1 MRVLMETELEEAE
14 WIQTRFDQ
22 LNLIEEKR
30 MTALCHGQLYQRRL
44 KRAFDKKV
52 RPREFNVGELVLKK
66 IISLHK
72 DSRGKWIPNYEGP
85 FVVKKAFSGGALVLT
100 NMDGEELT
108 HPINSDADFQLAP
121 TLEEFSHIANIGIK
135 DEVPYTGLGEFP
147 THQQIGSS
155 IHLDKAEVK
164 ANLGPKGGTSGFTL
178 KFLVGKASDFKSKED
193 WVAFNAVLA
202 LILYGIVLFPNID
215 DFVDMTAIRIFLLK
229 NPIPTLLADVYH
241 SIHWR
246 NEKKGGMIQCCA
258 PLLYK
263 WFLSHLP
270 SEGPF
275 IQNKDNLKWSQKI
288 MSLTA
293 NDITWYSRV
302 YDDVDII
309 VKCGN
314 FHNVPLIGTRGC
326 INYNPE
332 LAMRQL
338 GFPMNDKPED
348 KLLEGFLLGEGV
360 KDVDLVKRIG
370 RAWTKVRREGKRE
383 RGKKN
388 CIARGPYTSWVQ
400 ARVSQ
405 DKLPYPYEPPMHINP
420 PESTHVTMEEA
431 KELKVVIQKRE
442 ERERRSKESVMAA
455 TQVTPE
461 MWNGKCQEAE
471 NANEWERYWRG
482 RHDSLLQEGEDWMNA
497 RENVNASL
505 AACEETIQFL
515 HEQRNEYR
523 DKFASLID
531 FCNGMAT
538 NVPLMLRCD
547 LEDIDNDNIPRSV
560 TEFIYLCEDMI
571 KRFKGEL
578 EDLNKQKPAV

>member
-1 MRVLMETELEEAE
+1 MCIFSRDLKTRLIAG
-14 WIQTRFDQ
+14 IQKTWVA
-22 LNLIEEKR
+22 I
-30 MTALCHGQLYQRRL
+30 
-44 KRAFDKKV
+44 KK
-52 RPREFNVGELVLKK
+52 
-66 IISLHK
+66 
-72 DSRGKWIPNYEGP
+72 
-85 FVVKKAFSGGALVLT
+85 
-100 NMDGEELT
+100 
-108 HPINSDADFQLAP
+108 DFQLAP

-135 DEVPYTGLGEFP
+135 DEIPYTGLGEFP

-215 DFVDMTAIRIFLLK
+215 DFADMTAIRIFLLK

-360 KDVDLVKRIG
+360 KDFDLVKRIG

-400 ARVSQ
+400 ARASQ
-405 DKLPYPYEPPMHINP
+405 DKLPYPYEPPMHTNP
-420 PESTHVTMEEA
+420 PEPTHVTMEEA
-431 KELKVVIQKRE
+431 KELKAERDCREKEKWWKLATKQKKEIRETLEAEIANLNASLFESKERE

-531 FCNGMAT
+531 F
-538 NVPLMLRCD
+538 L
-547 LEDIDNDNIPRSV
+547 
-560 TEFIYLCEDMI
+560 
-571 KRFKGEL
+571 
-578 EDLNKQKPAV
+578 